1 MQFWMIVLNYIYNV
15 YYKSTAHV
23 YIHRAI
29 VVVRV
34 KNMDSSLINRNP
46 KRGADMWAAQL
57 LFFFKASLSGY
68 RCSIYSCTRTEV
80 HHTLTPL
87 HTYTDLHLQLENKI
101 ASFVILTEP
110 A

>member
-57 LFFFKASLSGY
+57 LFF
-68 RCSIYSCTRTEV
+68 
-80 HHTLTPL
+80 
-87 HTYTDLHLQLENKI
+87 
-101 ASFVILTEP
+101 
-110 A
+110 